1 MCPECPPHQKIR
13 RRVETSI
20 IPERLFEILPSVLI
34 DQKILKCLA
43 ENEEMK
49 TSKYHIK
56 WR

>member
-1 MCPECPPHQKIR
+1 VCPECPPHQKIR